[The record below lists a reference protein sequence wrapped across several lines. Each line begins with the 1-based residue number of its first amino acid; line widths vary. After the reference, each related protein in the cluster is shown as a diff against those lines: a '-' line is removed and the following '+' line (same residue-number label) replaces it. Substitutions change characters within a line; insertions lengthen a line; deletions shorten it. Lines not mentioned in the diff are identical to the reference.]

1 MNSDDNS
8 EVTSLENNKASPF
21 LCFSACHVGQQLLS
35 FDFEPR
41 QIEWQFKTQDV
52 FVALHGINTLIDQ

>member
-1 MNSDDNS
+1 MNSGDNS

-41 QIEWQFKTQDV
+41 QFKFQDV
-52 FVALHGINTLIDQ
+52 FVVLHGINTLIDQ